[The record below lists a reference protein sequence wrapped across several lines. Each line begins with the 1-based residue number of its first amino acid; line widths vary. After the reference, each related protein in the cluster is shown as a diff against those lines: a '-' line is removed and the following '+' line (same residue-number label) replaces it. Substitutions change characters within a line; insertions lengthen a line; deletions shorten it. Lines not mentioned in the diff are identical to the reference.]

1 MATMTAAGC
10 GTPADDIPTEQQAIV
25 QQQNG
30 GPAVLS
36 LQTVPVLEPGEGQVL
51 VRVRAAAINPIDWK
65 IREGYTPFP
74 THEPRIPGFDIA
86 GDVVKV
92 GTGVEDLKPGDAVFA
107 MIGMLDADGLNG
119 GYSEYA
125 IAPAANT
132 LPIPDGYSYAEAA
145 GLGTV
150 GIAAARLIH
159 KAQVAEGERVFI
171 DGIAGGVGS
180 SVAQMAKAAGATVI
194 GTASA
199 RHHDYLDTLGVD
211 QAVNYREQ
219 DFVEV
224 VDPVDVYVETVNTD
238 LATHGL
244 AIVKRGGRMVSV
256 VGVPE
261 EAACDDAGVACTA
274 VGGPPKPDELTE
286 AEYLGQVA
294 ALAAKGQFRIQVD
307 REFPLSD
314 AAAAQEENR
323 DGGTQGKLVLIVDGN

>member
-10 GTPADDIPTEQQAIV
+10 GTPADDIPNEQQAIV
-25 QQQNG
+25 QAQNG

-36 LQTVPVLEPGEGQVL
+36 LQTVPVLEPGDGQVL

-92 GTGVEDLKPGDAVFA
+92 GAGVDDLKPGDAVFS
-107 MIGMLDADGLNG
+107 MIGMLDAGGLNG

-125 IAPAANT
+125 VAPAANT
-132 LPIPDGYSYAEAA
+132 LPMPEGYSYPEAA

-150 GIAAARLIH
+150 GIAAARLMH
-159 KAQVAEGERVFI
+159 KAQVAEGERVFVN
-171 DGIAGGVGS
+171 GIAGGVGS

-199 RHHDYLDTLGVD
+199 RHHDYLDTLDVD
-211 QAVNYREQ
+211 QVVNYRET
-219 DFVEV
+219 DFIEV
-224 VDPVDVYVETVNTD
+224 VDPVDVYVETVKPD
-238 LATHGL
+238 LATRGL

-256 VGVPE
+256 VGVPDA
-261 EAACDDAGVACTA
+261 AACADADVTCTA
-274 VGGPPKPDELTE
+274 VGGPPKSDELTE

-294 ALAAKGQFRIQVD
+294 ALAKKSQFRIQVD
-307 REFPLSD
+307 QEYPLAE

-323 DGGTQGKLVLIVDGN
+323 DGGTQGKLVLIVGGN